1 MSNLM
6 EMESGKVFDSHKETL
21 GSMLREGARLIS
33 VAQRKKWREK
43 NDKNDERKRSSFFT
57 NVFNREWEFAAP
69 RCFWWKNII
78 SSRLC
83 DPVCVFALIEG
94 KPVELVIFY
103 RLADWQQFFCWTFLP
118 VRVFTFLRYT
128 CYHEQ
133 GLFGLI
139 SRAQILNRN
148 FFNRLLIQARSSLD
162 MVEWNF
168 L

>member
-33 VAQRKKWREK
+33 VAQRK
-43 NDKNDERKRSSFFT
+43 NTDERKRSSFFT
-57 NVFNREWEFAAP
+57 NLFNREWEFAALKTSL
-69 RCFWWKNII
+69 RLVENII
-78 SSRLC
+78 FSRLC
-83 DPVCVFALIEG
+83 DPMCVFALIQG

-103 RLADWQQFFCWTFLP
+103 RLPTGNNSFAEIFYLFAFL
-118 VRVFTFLRYT
+118 TFLRYI

-139 SRAQILNRN
+139 SRAQILFFGN
-148 FFNRLLIQARSSLD
+148 FFNRLLIQARSLLD
-162 MVEWNF
+162 VVYWNF

>member
-33 VAQRKKWREK
+33 VAQRKST
-43 NDKNDERKRSSFFT
+43 DERKRSSFFT
-57 NVFNREWEFAAP
+57 NLFSREWEFAALKNLTAFGGKHNLFKTVWSYVCL
-69 RCFWWKNII
+69 CFDSGKTCGV
-78 SSRLC
+78 SYFLPLSRLATILFSEIFNL
-83 DPVCVFALIEG
+83 FA
-94 KPVELVIFY
+94 
-103 RLADWQQFFCWTFLP
+103 FL
-118 VRVFTFLRYT
+118 TFLRYI

-139 SRAQILNRN
+139 SRAQILFFRN
-148 FFNRLLIQARSSLD
+148 FFNRLLIQARSLLD
-162 MVEWNF
+162 VVYWNF